1 MLLEQNDYYPYGL
14 RHSNATLVT
23 SANPYLY
30 GGKELQDAFGVDY
43 YDSRAR
49 FQGTDG
55 IFLSIDPLAEKFCS
69 LSPYAYC
76 GGNPVNYVDPDGKE
90 MRVDKKYQEQFI
102 RDLQNVF
109 GDMANEFSF
118 DDNGT
123 LRLDIESKKFLEGM
137 TRYQKKVFRGLNK
150 AMRDKKVTS
159 VVYEN
164 TYDITKGEKKQNSD
178 IVPEWGG
185 GLYSVED
192 NLIVI
197 SPNVGST
204 KVFLTP
210 QEARNNKDKSWWYV
224 VEQTTTTA
232 LFHEIGE
239 RNLGV
244 ATYRGEVVDFENN
257 VRRIIGLPARPYDIR
272 HQPKP
277 ESKPINSI
285 NENEN
290 KNYY

>member
-1 MLLEQNDYYPYGL
+1 M
-14 RHSNATLVT
+14 
-23 SANPYLY
+23 
-30 GGKELQDAFGVDY
+30 
-43 YDSRAR
+43 
-49 FQGTDG
+49 
-55 IFLSIDPLAEKFCS
+55 
-69 LSPYAYC
+69 
-76 GGNPVNYVDPDGKE
+76 NYVDPDGKE

-123 LRLDIESKKFLEGM
+123 LRLDIDSKKFLEGM
-137 TRYQKKVFRGLNK
+137 TRDQKRAFRGLNK

-197 SPNVGST
+197 APNVGSIDII
-204 KVFLTP
+204 LTE
-210 QEARNNKDKSWWYV
+210 QEIDKNKSQTITQI
-224 VEQTTTTA
+224 VEQTTTSA

-239 RNLGV
+239 RNLGA
-244 ATYRGEVVDFENN
+244 ATYRGAVVDFENN
-257 VRRIIGLPARPYDIR
+257 VRRIIGLPARPYDVYHKPIP
-272 HQPKP
+272 QPK
-277 ESKPINSI
+277 STNSV